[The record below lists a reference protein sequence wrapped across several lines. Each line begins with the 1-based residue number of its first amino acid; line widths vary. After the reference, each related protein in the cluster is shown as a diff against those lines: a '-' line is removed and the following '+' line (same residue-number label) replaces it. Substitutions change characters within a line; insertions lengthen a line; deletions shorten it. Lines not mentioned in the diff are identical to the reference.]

1 MGNHRAHRGPR
12 RSTSA
17 APVVAVPAV
26 GKRRATA
33 PARRSP
39 LLRSLPSAPILLGV
53 TALAI
58 SAGGAVT
65 ASDADLAGQVT
76 SRHRARSPPPA
87 PWASPRPRR
96 RPAAT
101 PSSRVT
107 PAATRRPTRPTRSSS
122 RPAEAQAKEQHA
134 ALEQFAQAAEKQS
147 AKIRENQWVL
157 PLESY
162 RISATFGAS
171 SYLWSSVH
179 TGLDMSAPSGTAIRA
194 IANGVITETGYDGSY
209 GNKTVLT
216 LEDGTELWYCHQTSI
231 DVSVGDTVR
240 GGEVIGTVG
249 STGNSTGPHL
259 HLEVRPGGGDPVDPF
274 TALLEHG
281 VTPDLIRAAP
291 ADQIMAVARRSTLAP
306 RALASPDGPCETGG
320 RRRLERRAPRRTP
333 PVAGP
338 APEQHVV
345 RRQLPRPARPSLGR
359 AARSATVRG

>member
-1 MGNHRAHRGPR
+1 MGNHRAHRGDR
-12 RSTSA
+12 RDTSA
-17 APVVAVPAV
+17 APVVDKPVV
-26 GKRRATA
+26 GKRRASA

-58 SAGGAVT
+58 SAGGAVS
-65 ASDADLAGQVT
+65 ASDTDLAGQVT
-76 SRHRARSPPPA
+76 SST
-87 PWASPRPRR
+87 SS
-96 RPAAT
+96 AAAGT
-101 PSSRVT
+101 MGI
-107 PAATRRPTRPTRSSS
+107 
-122 RPAEAQAKEQHA
+122 
-134 ALEQFAQAAEKQS
+134 AQAAEKQS

-216 LEDGTELWYCHQTSI
+216 LEDGTELWFCHQSAI
-231 DVSVGDTVR
+231 SVSSGQPVR
-240 GGEVIGTVG
+240 AGEVIGTVG

-281 VTPDLIRAAP
+281 ITP
-291 ADQIMAVARRSTLAP
+291 
-306 RALASPDGPCETGG
+306 
-320 RRRLERRAPRRTP
+320 
-333 PVAGP
+333 
-338 APEQHVV
+338 
-345 RRQLPRPARPSLGR
+345 
-359 AARSATVRG
+359 

>member
-1 MGNHRAHRGPR
+1 
-12 RSTSA
+12 
-17 APVVAVPAV
+17 V

-76 SRHRARSPPPA
+76 SGSTSIAAAGTMGIAQVA
-87 PWASPRPRR
+87 PTTSRDAVVSRDSRR
-96 RPAAT
+96 DAQADAANQELIE
-101 PSSRVT
+101 
-107 PAATRRPTRPTRSSS
+107 A
-122 RPAEAQAKEQHA
+122 AEAQAKEQHA

-216 LEDGTELWYCHQTSI
+216 LEDGTELWFCHQTTI

-281 VTPDLIRAAP
+281 VTP
-291 ADQIMAVARRSTLAP
+291 
-306 RALASPDGPCETGG
+306 
-320 RRRLERRAPRRTP
+320 
-333 PVAGP
+333 
-338 APEQHVV
+338 
-345 RRQLPRPARPSLGR
+345 
-359 AARSATVRG
+359 

>member
-1 MGNHRAHRGPR
+1 MGNHRAQRGPR

-17 APVVAVPAV
+17 APVVDRPVV

-39 LLRSLPSAPILLGV
+39 LLRTLPSAPILIGV

-58 SAGGAVT
+58 SAGGAVS
-65 ASDADLAGQVT
+65 ASEADLAGQVT
-76 SRHRARSPPPA
+76 SGTSSLAAAGTAGISQVA
-87 PWASPRPRR
+87 PVTSRDAVVSRDSRR
-96 RPAAT
+96 DAQADAANQELIE
-101 PSSRVT
+101 
-107 PAATRRPTRPTRSSS
+107 A
-122 RPAEAQAKEQHA
+122 AEAQAKEQHA

-216 LEDGTELWYCHQTSI
+216 LEDGTELWFCHQTTI

-281 VTPDLIRAAP
+281 VTP
-291 ADQIMAVARRSTLAP
+291 
-306 RALASPDGPCETGG
+306 
-320 RRRLERRAPRRTP
+320 
-333 PVAGP
+333 
-338 APEQHVV
+338 
-345 RRQLPRPARPSLGR
+345 
-359 AARSATVRG
+359 